1 MKQRQLAILVFLTF
15 MTVFFWVFFEV
26 YRSTRQSNLPLD
38 VKKAAEV
45 LDPQIDTKLLERL
58 KSNRNYKTE

>member
-15 MTVFFWVFFEV
+15 ITVFFWVFFEV

-38 VKKAAEV
+38 VKKAAEA

-58 KSNRNYKTE
+58 KSNRNYKAE

>member
-1 MKQRQLAILVFLTF
+1 MKQKQLAILVFLTF
-15 MTVFFWVFFEV
+15 ITVFFWVFFEV
-26 YRSTRQSNLPLD
+26 YRSTKQRNLPLD
-38 VKKAAEV
+38 IKEAAEV